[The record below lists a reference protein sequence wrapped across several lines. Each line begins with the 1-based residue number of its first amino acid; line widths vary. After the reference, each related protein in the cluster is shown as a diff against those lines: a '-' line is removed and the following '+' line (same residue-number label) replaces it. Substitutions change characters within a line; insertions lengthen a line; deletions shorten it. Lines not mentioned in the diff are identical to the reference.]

1 LLLTIDCR
9 LFVTNLC
16 LQVVVLQQYFTS
28 MELILLFDLEHS
40 YRLLVSI
47 LKFLFGNGMK
57 FQRRCN
63 EGDILLSM
71 KVVIFIGGDF
81 TIS

>member
-1 LLLTIDCR
+1 
-9 LFVTNLC
+9 
-16 LQVVVLQQYFTS
+16 